1 MERIELSK
9 LIETVI
15 SGEQEALTMIDK
27 YISSVAQGLAASAYV
42 AIQPDLWLDKELFNV
57 IHREVTRRIKAAY
70 ADQLIREVLHDTR

>member
-1 MERIELSK
+1 MEDIELSK

-42 AIQPDLWLDKELFNV
+42 AIKPDLWLDRQLFNI
-57 IHREVTRRIKAAY
+57 IHAEVMTRLKASLADKLIK
-70 ADQLIREVLHDTR
+70 EVLAK